1 MDLPDAHITRDALLF
16 DGVKVPGVIDR
27 AGITVK
33 PGDGS
38 GVNIIKVTF
47 VVAGVYVDDPTQG

>member
-16 DGVKVPGVIDR
+16 DGVEVPGVIDR

-33 PGDGS
+33 PGGGS
-38 GVNIIKVTF
+38 GVNIIEVRF
-47 VVAGVYVDDPTQG
+47 IVAGVYVDDPTQG